1 MRKGEIVNHGINQN
15 NFNDANRIQEFN
27 KGQIYTKGFE
37 FNTQAGTTNEFAIQL
52 GGKARKLWGVN
63 FFVEP
68 NNIQDDDKVS
78 LNINSE
84 QLINNV
90 IWWAYNP
97 QGAAGNIF
105 KDSQFFALPRNLSG
119 ADDTQLVWQSSNAH
133 KIYVVFYLSDK

>member
-1 MRKGEIVNHGINQN
+1 MNKGEIKKFGIDQN
-15 NFNDANRIQEFN
+15 NFNDAARLQDFN

-37 FNTQAGTTNEFAIQL
+37 YQTEANTTNEFPIQL
-52 GGKARKLWGVN
+52 GGKARKLWGVT

-68 NNIQDDDKVS
+68 NNVQDTDIVS

-97 QGAAGNIF
+97 QGAVGNIF

-119 ADDTQLVWQSSNAH
+119 ADDTQLVWKSLNAH